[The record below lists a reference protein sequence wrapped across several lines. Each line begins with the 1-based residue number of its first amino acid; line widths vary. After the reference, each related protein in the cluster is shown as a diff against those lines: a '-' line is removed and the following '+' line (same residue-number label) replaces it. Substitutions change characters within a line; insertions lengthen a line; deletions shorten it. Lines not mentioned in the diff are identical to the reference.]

1 MTKNPAD
8 RLGCGPRGIADVQDH
23 PFFASVDWKA
33 LLAKKVAAPFKP
45 KINVNSLFPL
55 FFASKM
61 LKWTM
66 YGPLLG
72 VFLENMKN
80 KARNE
85 RPGSAQRKRGVSG
98 QKLSGRDVQGIQL
111 RLGS

>member
-1 MTKNPAD
+1 MWTKRNSRRSRSPIFCIS
-8 RLGCGPRGIADVQDH
+8 RLESTPSEEGCSALQTKDQRKF
-23 PFFASVDWKA
+23 PFF
-33 LLAKKVAAPFKP
+33 PF
-45 KINVNSLFPL
+45 FP
-55 FFASKM
+55 SKM